1 MTPLLSVRDLVVE
14 FATERG
20 AVRAVDGVSFDI
32 QEGKTLALVGESGCG
47 KSVTAMSL
55 LRLVAPPGRIARGQV
70 LLDGRDLASFSE
82 AEMCSIRGDRV
93 SMIFQEPQ
101 TSLNP
106 VMTAGKQ
113 VLEAV
118 ELHTDLRGR
127 AARAR
132 VIELFQKVRIPSPE
146 TRVDDYP
153 HQMSGGMKQRVMIAM
168 ALACNPRLLVA
179 DEPTTALDVTIQA
192 QILGLLRE
200 LMTGARSS
208 VLLITH
214 DFGVVAEVADDV
226 AVMYAGRIVE
236 KAPVREIFDRPLH
249 PYTQALLRSRPRLG
263 ERHGRL
269 EAIPGFVP
277 GLQEMPSG
285 CRFHPRCPEAAA
297 RCRAEE
303 VVLREVLPG
312 HWTACHAR

>member
-14 FATERG
+14 FDTERG

-32 QEGKTLALVGESGCG
+32 HEGKTLALVGESGCG

-55 LRLVAPPGRIARGQV
+55 LRLVAPPGRIAGGQV
-70 LLDGRDLASFSE
+70 LLDGRDLASFTE

-106 VMTAGKQ
+106 VMTAGRQ

-118 ELHTDLRGR
+118 ELHTALRGR
-127 AARAR
+127 ASRDR
-132 VIELFQKVRIPSPE
+132 VIELFGKVRIPSPE

-168 ALACNPRLLVA
+168 ALACNPSLLVA

-200 LMTGARSS
+200 LMSGSRSA

-236 KAPVREIFDRPLH
+236 KAAVREVFERPLH

-263 ERHGRL
+263 ERQGRL

-277 GLQEMPSG
+277 GLHEMPAG
-285 CRFHPRCPEAAA
+285 CRFHPRCLEAVD
-297 RCRAEE
+297 RCRTGDVA
-303 VVLREVLPG
+303 LRELAPG
-312 HWTACHAR
+312 HWVACHLR